1 MGGYSLLN
9 DENYQY
15 LTENEYICVSNNP
28 FIYNEQRHKQD

>member
-15 LTENEYICVSNNP
+15 LIENHYIPVFDTLILGYKGP
-28 FIYNEQRHKQD
+28 RAM